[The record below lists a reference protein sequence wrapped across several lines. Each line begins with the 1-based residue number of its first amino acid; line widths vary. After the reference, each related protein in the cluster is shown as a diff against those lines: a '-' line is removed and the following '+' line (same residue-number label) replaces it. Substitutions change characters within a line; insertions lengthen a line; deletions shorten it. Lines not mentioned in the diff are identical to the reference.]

1 MRVQTVRAFGVRGK
15 WLLLCLDLWEFGL
28 LRCTHTRLAPAES
41 SLQIVDERVR
51 ESARRSTCRLAH
63 ARRMRQFPELSVQ
76 ASVRLPPEFAVA
88 DNEGDLP
95 QVVKVPGSHS
105 VIQGGVAPG
114 YRTCQTVP
122 PRSSDFSANYPIPAI
137 FRNSGWSPRFD
148 SSLTLIKPLYIPCR
162 LKYNMGWSHWSF
174 EVPHLAR
181 ASSRPRCRRRSGS
194 ATHGE
199 GGCPT
204 VSPLVILLVPRRASD
219 GDAAARFGPLSPRR
233 LGASCRA
240 RACGGAP
247 C

>member
-1 MRVQTVRAFGVRGK
+1 MAAPLFGSLGVWIAKVHTHSTGPRRVQSPDRRRESQREREALYVSSRSRPPHAPVSRAVCASVGAPPPRIRRRGQRRRSSAGCKGSGLILSFRAGSRRDTVHVKPYR
-15 WLLLCLDLWEFGL
+15 
-28 LRCTHTRLAPAES
+28 
-41 SLQIVDERVR
+41 RVR
-51 ESARRSTCRLAH
+51 PTSRRIIRFRRS
-63 ARRMRQFPELSVQ
+63 
-76 ASVRLPPEFAVA
+76 
-88 DNEGDLP
+88 
-95 QVVKVPGSHS
+95 S
-105 VIQGGVAPG
+105 VI
-114 YRTCQTVP
+114 
-122 PRSSDFSANYPIPAI
+122 
-137 FRNSGWSPRFD
+137 SGWSPRFD